1 MSQKEQIIAFYKGM
15 SLFKEAIKDK
25 KCLNFKVNDPAV
37 LEFFE
42 PYKKSLE
49 LNDEEV
55 MYFFSCLLLEF
66 LKDNIAEDTVSKLY
80 GINQLDFM
88 ELIPAE
94 NALIEKDLIVQDSW
108 GHAQINKFVKRKLQQ
123 GLIPKITSANKSNFK
138 EVLKSTHRI
147 ILKNR
152 QPHQMDTAVAHIN
165 SLLERNRHIEE
176 VEWIHDNLAGSE
188 DKVVFMMCLNICKD
202 GIKDI
207 SIYDLVDVFT
217 DDNSRDEFMEA
228 MGLETHP
235 LIFSKLMK
243 LSQDASLQSTEF
255 YTLGE
260 AAIKYFTFT
269 GLLGLVDPK
278 SNILSVEYPDKI
290 NIKPLFFNAKVQE
303 DISVLQNLLEVNN
316 FKSFEVKAKEAGIY
330 GGVTVLL
337 HGNPG
342 TGKTELVRQLAAK
355 SGRMLFSLNISQVRD
370 KFVGETEKRFAS
382 VFKHYE
388 YVKNHSELCPIL
400 LFNEADAILGSRFT
414 TRNSVDK
421 MENSLQNIALDYL
434 ERFEGILICTTNL
447 QQQLDAAFER
457 RFLFKQEITL
467 PDASV
472 RKLILQQQLNN
483 LSDSQ
488 FQYLAEKFNFSGGNI
503 ANVSKKILIHYC
515 LNNEVNF
522 KVIEHFFEQES
533 KGLSKDAL
541 STPIGFLK
549 AS

>member
-1 MSQKEQIIAFYKGM
+1 M
-15 SLFKEAIKDK
+15 
-25 KCLNFKVNDPAV
+25 
-37 LEFFE
+37 
-42 PYKKSLE
+42 
-49 LNDEEV
+49 
-55 MYFFSCLLLEF
+55 LEF
-66 LKDNIAEDTVSKLY
+66 LKDNIAEDKVSKLY
-80 GINQLDFM
+80 GINKLDFI

-94 NALIEKDLIVQDSW
+94 NALIEKDLIVHDHWNNAS
-108 GHAQINKFVKRKLQQ
+108 INKFVKRKLQQ
-123 GLIPKITSANKSNFK
+123 GLIPNVSSANKTNFK
-138 EVLKSTHRI
+138 EVLKSTNRI
-147 ILKNR
+147 MLKNR
-152 QPHQMDTAVAHIN
+152 QPHQMDTIVMHIN
-165 SLLERNRHIEE
+165 SMLNRNNHIEE
-176 VEWIHDNLAGSE
+176 VEWIRENLPENE
-188 DKVVFMMCLNICKD
+188 DRVIFMMCLNICKD

-217 DDNSRDEFMEA
+217 DDNSRDDFMEE
-228 MGLETHP
+228 MGLETHI
-235 LIFSKLMK
+235 LITSNLLK
-243 LSQDASLQSTEF
+243 LSQNSGLQSTEY

-260 AAIKYFTFT
+260 AAIKYFTNT

-303 DISVLQNLLEVNN
+303 DISVLQNLLDVNN
-316 FKSFEVKAKEAGIY
+316 FKSFEVRAKEAGIY

-541 STPIGFLK
+541 SSPIGFLK